1 MVKFKLDHQR
11 YDIPGLLV
19 AIQDPEQPPVQVSS
33 GYADVVAGRP
43 MSPNLLFRCGLI
55 TRSFAAAILLQLVEA
70 DQISLDQP
78 LEHLAR
84 RHERDRGL
92 LNILVNEYPMLKPLT
107 VRHLLSNTS
116 GLPAFDKTLAYDEI
130 FMKKPRKVW
139 QIENYLD
146 AITGM
151 DASFQRGY
159 RRSQRGRFKDS
170 SSNFILA
177 SLVIEAVTGIKTPEM
192 MRALFQEQRLTH
204 THYLV
209 NGVMPMDLLPQM
221 MRGYLPLSHPY
232 ASAFSSAP
240 IIHYNQNAE
249 LRAIDVTMAYTIN
262 GLCNAAS
269 VSNAADLL
277 RWFRRLLGG
286 HVLSQPAVQAE
297 LLKTVPLQAD
307 FSNPHDFYCLS
318 FYKSQHPDFGDVF
331 WTAGNSLG
339 YGVLLGHFAQKDRS
353 FCIVTNASRYYFSLY
368 TESLVENLLQKIYYP
383 ANFD

>member
-11 YDIPGLLV
+11 YDVPGILV
-19 AIQDPEQPPVQVSS
+19 AIQDPEMPLFHISS
-33 GYADVVAGRP
+33 GYADVQAGRP
-43 MSPNLLFRCGLI
+43 MSHDMLFRCGLI
-55 TRSFAAAILLQLVEA
+55 TRSFAAAILLKLVEA

-78 LEHLAR
+78 LEQLAR

-116 GLPAFDKTLAYDEI
+116 GLAAFDKTLAYDEI
-130 FMKKPRKVW
+130 FMKKPRKIW

-177 SLVIEAVTGIKTPEM
+177 SLVIEAVTGSKTPEM
-192 MRALFQEQRLTH
+192 MRALFQEQQLLN

-221 MRGYLPLSHPY
+221 MHGYLPLSHPY
-232 ASAFSSAP
+232 ASAFSTSP
-240 IIHYNQNAE
+240 VLHYNHNRE
-249 LRAIDVTMAYTIN
+249 LKAIDVTMAYTIN

-286 HVLSQPAVQAE
+286 QVLSQAATQTQ
-297 LLKTVPLQAD
+297 LLSTVPLQAD
-307 FSNPHDFYCLS
+307 FSPSRDFYCLS
-318 FYKSQHPDFGDVF
+318 FYKSLHPDFGDVF

-368 TESLVENLLQKIYYP
+368 TESLVENLLQKIYFP
-383 ANFD
+383 SHF